1 MAATDCSKGSIRILL
16 AYDEGVPMA
25 EQVKLQVVPSMEGLD
40 KGHPA
45 SEMAISEFNAHLH
58 ELSSIKIEERD
69 AEVAWPGSKGALE
82 HLTLDPEGAAAAWAV
97 VRMAKLY
104 LSRDRRRSLTV
115 TIDRPGHE
123 PQTITASGDSVSV
136 GALERAIHDAFGADA
151 EDSKIKKQK
160 KH

>member
-1 MAATDCSKGSIRILL
+1 MG
-16 AYDEGVPMA
+16 YDEGVLMA
-25 EQVKLQVVPSMEGLD
+25 ERIKLQVAPSVEGLD

-45 SEMAISEFNAHLH
+45 LEAAIDEFNTDLRG
-58 ELSSIKIEERD
+58 LSGIKIEERD
-69 AEVAWPGSKGALE
+69 AEAARPGSKGALQ
-82 HLTLDPEGAAAAWAV
+82 HLILDPEGAAAAWAV

-136 GALERAIHDAFGADA
+136 EALERAIHDAFGAEA
-151 EDSKIKKQK
+151 EDNKPKKQE